1 MEMNEKTKKFLD
13 AQEYPEQFTEEV
25 LCQMQDD
32 PEISALM
39 EAAAQGKRAL
49 MKQKSEE
56 SQEAIDAAWHDF
68 DAKHFTKNSE
78 QQSLFHLHL
87 SLQKAAAFF
96 IGLLFISGLAIA
108 SVHFVRNHGNK
119 SAMVEPKSPHVESQ
133 ISERHKQPSGTIVSF
148 SPVVFDN
155 LPLDSILSQIAKHY
169 SYNVSFCSDKSK
181 SLRLFFTWN
190 MQDSIQTVVEKLNLF
205 EQIHI
210 TLNEQ
215 TIIVE

>member
-1 MEMNEKTKKFLD
+1 MNEKTKKFLE
-13 AQEYPEQFTEEV
+13 AQEHPEQFTEEV

-49 MKQKSEE
+49 MKQKCEE
-56 SQEAIDAAWHDF
+56 SQESIDAAWQDF
-68 DAKHFTKNSE
+68 DAKHFTKSSG

-133 ISERHKQPSGTIVSF
+133 ISERHKQPSGTIVSI

>member
-1 MEMNEKTKKFLD
+1 MNEKTKKFLD
-13 AQEYPEQFTEEV
+13 AQEHPEQFTDEE
-25 LCQMQDD
+25 LFQMQDD
-32 PEISALM
+32 PEIRALM
-39 EAAAQGKRAL
+39 EALAQGKRAL

-56 SQEAIDAAWHDF
+56 SQESIDAAWQDF
-68 DAKHFTKNSE
+68 DAKHFTKGAGH
-78 QQSLFHLHL
+78 SLHSL
-87 SLQKAAAFF
+87 LQKAAAFF

-119 SAMVEPKSPHVESQ
+119 SAMVEPQSPNVESP
-133 ISERHKQPSGTIVSF
+133 ISEIHKQSSDTIVSF

-210 TLNEQ
+210 KLNEQ

>member
-1 MEMNEKTKKFLD
+1 MNEKTKKFLD

-32 PEISALM
+32 PEIRALM

-56 SQEAIDAAWHDF
+56 SQEAIDAAWQDF
-68 DAKHFTKNSE
+68 DAKHFTKSSE

-108 SVHFVRNHGNK
+108 AVHLVRIHGNK

-133 ISERHKQPSGTIVSF
+133 ISERHKQPSDTIVSI

-155 LPLDSILSQIAKHY
+155 LPLDSILPQIAKHY
-169 SYNVSFCSDKSK
+169 SYTVSFSSDKSK
-181 SLRLFFTWN
+181 TLRLFFTWN

>member
-1 MEMNEKTKKFLD
+1 MNEKTKKFLD

-32 PEISALM
+32 PEIRALM

-56 SQEAIDAAWHDF
+56 SQEAIDAAWQDF

-87 SLQKAAAFF
+87 SLQKAAAAF
-96 IGLLFISGLAIA
+96 IGLLFISGMAIA
-108 SVHFVRNHGNK
+108 AVHLVRIHGNK

-133 ISERHKQPSGTIVSF
+133 ISEIHKQSSDTIVSF

>member
-1 MEMNEKTKKFLD
+1 MNEKTKKFLD
-13 AQEYPEQFTEEV
+13 AQEYPEQFTDEE
-25 LCQMQDD
+25 LFQMQDD

-49 MKQKSEE
+49 MKQMCEE
-56 SQEAIDAAWHDF
+56 NLKAIDTAWQDF
-68 DAKHFTKNSE
+68 DAKHFTKSSE

-108 SVHFVRNHGNK
+108 SVRFVRNHGNK
-119 SAMVEPKSPHVESQ
+119 SAMVEPQSPNVESQ
-133 ISERHKQPSGTIVSF
+133 ISEIHKQSSDTIVSF

>member
-1 MEMNEKTKKFLD
+1 MNEKTKKFLD
-13 AQEYPEQFTEEV
+13 AQEHPEQFTDEE
-25 LCQMQDD
+25 LFQMQDD
-32 PEISALM
+32 PEIRALM
-39 EAAAQGKRAL
+39 EASAQGKRAL

-56 SQEAIDAAWHDF
+56 SQESIDAAWQDF
-68 DAKHFTKNSE
+68 DAKHFTKGAGH
-78 QQSLFHLHL
+78 SLHSL
-87 SLQKAAAFF
+87 LQKAAAFF

-119 SAMVEPKSPHVESQ
+119 SAMVEPQSPNVESP
-133 ISERHKQPSGTIVSF
+133 ISEIHKQSSDTIVSF

-210 TLNEQ
+210 KLNEQ

>member
-1 MEMNEKTKKFLD
+1 MNEKTKKFLD
-13 AQEYPEQFTEEV
+13 AQEYPEQFTDEE
-25 LCQMQDD
+25 LFQMQDD
-32 PEISALM
+32 PEIRALM

-49 MKQKSEE
+49 MKQKCEE
-56 SQEAIDAAWHDF
+56 SQESIDAAWQDF
-68 DAKHFTKNSE
+68 DAKHFTKSSE

-119 SAMVEPKSPHVESQ
+119 SAMVEPQSPNVESQ
-133 ISERHKQPSGTIVSF
+133 ISEIHKQSSDTIVSM

-190 MQDSIQTVVEKLNLF
+190 MQDSIQAVVEKLNLF

>member
-1 MEMNEKTKKFLD
+1 MNEKTKKFLD
-13 AQEYPEQFTEEV
+13 AQEYPEQFTDEE
-25 LCQMQDD
+25 LFQMQDD

-56 SQEAIDAAWHDF
+56 CQEAIDAAWQDF
-68 DAKHFTKNSE
+68 DAKHFTKGAGH
-78 QQSLFHLHL
+78 SLHSL
-87 SLQKAAAFF
+87 LQKAAAAF

-133 ISERHKQPSGTIVSF
+133 ISERHKQPSDTIVSF

>member
-1 MEMNEKTKKFLD
+1 MEMNEKTKMFLD
-13 AQEYPEQFTEEV
+13 AQEHPEQFTDEV

-32 PEISALM
+32 PEIRALM
-39 EAAAQGKRAL
+39 EATAQGKRSL
-49 MKQKSEE
+49 IKQEYNE
-56 SQEAIDAAWHDF
+56 SQEAIDAAWQDF
-68 DAKHFTKNSE
+68 DAKHFTKGAE
-78 QQSLFHLHL
+78 HSLHS

-96 IGLLFISGLAIA
+96 IGLLFISGMAIA
-108 SVHFVRNHGNK
+108 AVHFVRIHGNK
-119 SAMVEPKSPHVESQ
+119 SAMVEPQSSNVEPP
-133 ISERHKQPSGTIVSF
+133 ISEIHKQSSDTIVSI

-155 LPLDSILSQIAKHY
+155 LPLDSILPKIAKHY
-169 SYNVSFCSDKSK
+169 SYTVSFSSDKPK

>member
-1 MEMNEKTKKFLD
+1 MNEKAKKFLE
-13 AQEYPEQFTEEV
+13 AQEHPEQFTEEV

-32 PEISALM
+32 PEIRALM
-39 EAAAQGKRAL
+39 EASAQGKRAL
-49 MKQKSEE
+49 MKQKCEE
-56 SQEAIDAAWHDF
+56 SQEAIDAAWQDF
-68 DAKHFTKNSE
+68 DAKHFTKGAGH
-78 QQSLFHLHL
+78 SLHSL
-87 SLQKAAAFF
+87 LQKAAAFF
-96 IGLLFISGLAIA
+96 IGLLFISGMAIA
-108 SVHFVRNHGNK
+108 AVHFVRNHGNK

-133 ISERHKQPSGTIVSF
+133 ISERHKQPSGTIVSI

-181 SLRLFFTWN
+181 TLRLFFTWN

>member
-1 MEMNEKTKKFLD
+1 MNEKTKKFLD

-32 PEISALM
+32 PEIRALM

-56 SQEAIDAAWHDF
+56 SQEAIDAAWQDF

-87 SLQKAAAFF
+87 SLQKAAAAF
-96 IGLLFISGLAIA
+96 IGLLFISGMAIA
-108 SVHFVRNHGNK
+108 AVHLVRIHGNK

-133 ISERHKQPSGTIVSF
+133 ISERHKQPSDTIISF

-210 TLNEQ
+210 MLNEQ

>member
-1 MEMNEKTKKFLD
+1 MEMNEKTKMFLD
-13 AQEYPEQFTEEV
+13 AQEHPEQFTDEV

-32 PEISALM
+32 PEIRALM
-39 EAAAQGKRAL
+39 EATAQGKRAL
-49 MKQKSEE
+49 IKQEYNE
-56 SQEAIDAAWHDF
+56 SQEAIDAAWQDF
-68 DAKHFTKNSE
+68 DAKHFTKGAEHSLH
-78 QQSLFHLHL
+78 SLF
-87 SLQKAAAFF
+87 QKAAAFF
-96 IGLLFISGLAIA
+96 IGLLFISGMAIA
-108 SVHFVRNHGNK
+108 AVHFVRIHGNK
-119 SAMVEPKSPHVESQ
+119 SAMVEPQSSNVEPP
-133 ISERHKQPSGTIVSF
+133 ISEIHKQSSDTIVSI

-155 LPLDSILSQIAKHY
+155 LPLDSILPKIAKHY
-169 SYNVSFCSDKSK
+169 SYTVSFSSDKPK

>member
-1 MEMNEKTKKFLD
+1 MNEKTKKFLD
-13 AQEYPEQFTEEV
+13 AQEHPEQFTEEE
-25 LCQMQDD
+25 LFQMQDD
-32 PEISALM
+32 PEIRALM

-56 SQEAIDAAWHDF
+56 SQEAIDAALQDF
-68 DAKHFTKNSE
+68 DAKHFTKGAGH
-78 QQSLFHLHL
+78 SLHSL
-87 SLQKAAAFF
+87 LQKVAAAF
-96 IGLLFISGLAIA
+96 IGLLFISGMAIA
-108 SVHFVRNHGNK
+108 AVHLVRIHGNK

-133 ISERHKQPSGTIVSF
+133 ISERHKQPSDTIVSI

>member
-1 MEMNEKTKKFLD
+1 MNEKTKKFLD
-13 AQEYPEQFTEEV
+13 AQEYPEQFTDEE
-25 LCQMQDD
+25 LFQMQDD
-32 PEISALM
+32 PEIRALM
-39 EAAAQGKRAL
+39 EASAQGKRAL
-49 MKQKSEE
+49 MKQKCEE
-56 SQEAIDAAWHDF
+56 SQEAIDAAWQDF
-68 DAKHFTKNSE
+68 DAKHFTKSSE

-119 SAMVEPKSPHVESQ
+119 SVMVEPKSPHVESQ
-133 ISERHKQPSGTIVSF
+133 ISERHKQPSDTIVSM

-155 LPLDSILSQIAKHY
+155 LPLDSILPQIAKHY
-169 SYNVSFCSDKSK
+169 SYTVSFCSDKSK
-181 SLRLFFTWN
+181 TLRLFFTWN

-210 TLNEQ
+210 KLNEQ